1 MAAAGITNPRLL
13 QPGQYSTPG
22 AEVDT
27 SALTGFDPET
37 FFADF
42 ETMSGQAETFQTS
55 FNTFLTD
62 AQNAVPPVGDIELS
76 MGNISSYA
84 TTLSDKM
91 AALTSKVQE
100 VTVKIK
106 VEYDDA
112 RGWLEQT
119 VRNNGGTVPGTT
131 PGGGPS

>member
-1 MAAAGITNPRLL
+1 M
-13 QPGQYSTPG
+13 
-22 AEVDT
+22 
-27 SALTGFDPET
+27 
-37 FFADF
+37 
-42 ETMSGQAETFQTS
+42 TMSGQAETFQTS